1 VLLRLLKTING
12 KILLTYLTISKLFS
26 LKHRQ
31 DSNNFY
37 REFIACGGD
46 FGDYLKRKKK
56 LEEYFP
62 LIEKLVLQFP
72 FLSISELYRI
82 FNKEHPEYKISKTT
96 FRNYI
101 RQIDTVKY
109 KKAVEKY
116 TDQSKGSINNKILLK
131 ELITQDAISDIA
143 KEVIAE
149 HFNIKEEI
157 ESEQEE
163 EKKKEVNFFKNFNS
177 YGLSLLIAFLLAC
190 GLNYY
195 VIAILF
201 GISKSTVHN
210 KFHSLPNLGNLI
222 SRFITIK
229 PRVVSIDEKWIKI
242 KGKWHYVLSIVD
254 NITGF
259 PLYVK
264 LFPSITAESW
274 MVFMRGFKAIYG
286 NPQKIVSDG
295 SSSLSKARATVFSD
309 VPYQLCKFHKLK
321 NLNRK
326 IYENVYDAK
335 LRRKLLKLAKNIFRN
350 RSVSSRKRTAL
361 TIVEMDI
368 PKVSDYVQ
376 KNILGE
382 WEHLTESLTSNA
394 SERFNRKIEKVISKR
409 YGLKSVKFVTAL
421 LNALWMKEAFFNK
434 KLLPNSFITKVDFH
448 KLCQENLKIDNLM
461 SFLKEKLIIPY
472 EKKRANK

>member
-1 VLLRLLKTING
+1 M
-12 KILLTYLTISKLFS
+12 
-26 LKHRQ
+26 
-31 DSNNFY
+31 
-37 REFIACGGD
+37 
-46 FGDYLKRKKK
+46 
-56 LEEYFP
+56 
-62 LIEKLVLQFP
+62 
-72 FLSISELYRI
+72 
-82 FNKEHPEYKISKTT
+82 
-96 FRNYI
+96 
-101 RQIDTVKY
+101 
-109 KKAVEKY
+109 
-116 TDQSKGSINNKILLK
+116 
-131 ELITQDAISDIA
+131 
-143 KEVIAE
+143 
-149 HFNIKEEI
+149 
-157 ESEQEE
+157 
-163 EKKKEVNFFKNFNS
+163 
-177 YGLSLLIAFLLAC
+177 
-190 GLNYY
+190 
-195 VIAILF
+195 
-201 GISKSTVHN
+201 
-210 KFHSLPNLGNLI
+210 
-222 SRFITIK
+222 
-229 PRVVSIDEKWIKI
+229 DEKWIKI
-242 KGKWHYVLSIVD
+242 KGKWHYALSIVD
-254 NITGF
+254 NVTGF

-461 SFLKEKLIIPY
+461 SFLKEKLIVPY